1 MIEAGT
7 AVTHLTPLDRQ
18 TQYNHVPNPHTP
30 LDYPKLFG
38 SKFDWSYQT
47 VAQEHLAQ
55 RRLPWPRGKGLGG
68 SSLINAMIYL
78 PGSHGDWCALARDWN
93 IDPLELRQHLPHQI
107 PTALWPCASEPE
119 IHPLSQRFLDACQ
132 EWQQQAACDFLTAT
146 EYTSGTF
153 PRSIQHGRRV
163 TAYQA
168 FVATA
173 ATAGK
178 VLIEPHTLV
187 ERILFKDRRAVAI
200 QCVHAGVQKIF
211 TANSGIIL
219 CAGAIET
226 PALLLR
232 SGIGAA
238 EYLESLRIP
247 VVHDLPGVGCN
258 LQDHLLMPIITHS
271 KEPSLTHR
279 PSVSDTQSYRWHG
292 RGPLT
297 SNIAEAGCFFQSRLS
312 LANATLPQPSTTQP
326 STTQPSST
334 AASVHGVQETRLI
347 PDLQIHFTPT
357 HYLEYPIRP
366 EPTSAF
372 SLGLTLLQPHS
383 RGRILLAS
391 SEAKVSPR
399 IDPAYLSDARDL
411 QIFLEGI
418 ERCRE
423 LAATAPLATISGG
436 EILPGAKRASGP
448 ALERAVRAF
457 VQTVFHPVGTCAV
470 GDTLDSVVDTQFRV
484 RGCDGLHIVDSSVF
498 NRIPACNPAAQI
510 MTLASLAAHRIAT

>member
-1 MIEAGT
+1 
-7 AVTHLTPLDRQ
+7 
-18 TQYNHVPNPHTP
+18 
-30 LDYPKLFG
+30 
-38 SKFDWSYQT
+38 
-47 VAQEHLAQ
+47 
-55 RRLPWPRGKGLGG
+55 
-68 SSLINAMIYL
+68 MIYL
-78 PGSHGDWCALARDWN
+78 PGSQGDWCALARDWN

-132 EWQQQAACDFLTAT
+132 EWQQQAACDFLMAT
-146 EYTSGTF
+146 DYTSGAF

-173 ATAGK
+173 ATAGN
-178 VLIEPHTLV
+178 VLIESDTLV
-187 ERILFKDRRAVAI
+187 ERILFKDHRAVAV
-200 QCVHAGVQKIF
+200 QCVCEGVQRIF

-232 SGIGAA
+232 SGIGGA

-258 LQDHLLMPIITHS
+258 LQDHLLMPLITQS
-271 KEPSLTHR
+271 QEPSLTHR
-279 PSVSDTQSYRWHG
+279 PSLSDSQNYRWYG

-312 LANATLPQPSTTQP
+312 SANASL
-326 STTQPSST
+326 
-334 AASVHGVQETRLI
+334 HRVQDSRYI

-372 SLGLTLLQPHS
+372 SLGLTLLQPFS

-391 SEAKVSPR
+391 SEAKVPPR

-423 LAATAPLATISGG
+423 LAATPPLATISGG
-436 EILPGAKRASGP
+436 EILPGAKRASGL

-470 GDTLDSVVDTQFRV
+470 GDTPDSVVDNQFRV
-484 RGCDGLHIVDSSVF
+484 YGCDGLYIVDGSVF